1 MSSLKEVYDRFT
13 AKPSVDDVYDDGAT
27 LSYISSGTN
36 VTGANDIVQFILRA
50 RNDVDVTEKVLAYH
64 VGQGSLT
71 VEVAAEVKF
80 KNGPSWIVPGVDGN
94 MIDGVVVKLPLVPRH
109 LGNVGVDAF

>member
-13 AKPSVDDVYDDGAT
+13 AKPNVDDVYDDAAT

-36 VTGANDIVQFILRA
+36 VTGANDIVQSILRA
-50 RNDVDVTEKVLAYH
+50 RNDVDITEEVLAYH

-94 MIDGVVVKLPLVPRH
+94 MIDGVVVKLPLVPRP
-109 LGNVGVDAF
+109 VGYCGC

>member
-1 MSSLKEVYDRFT
+1 MSSLKEIYDRFT

-50 RNDVDVTEKVLAYH
+50 RNDVDVTEKVLVYH
-64 VGQGSLT
+64 VGQATLT
-71 VEVAAEVKF
+71 VEVAAECKF
-80 KNGPSWIVPGVDGN
+80 KNGPSWLVPGVDGN
-94 MIDGVVVKLPLVPRH
+94 MIDGMVVKLPLVSVPLAL
-109 LGNVGVDAF
+109 LGINAF